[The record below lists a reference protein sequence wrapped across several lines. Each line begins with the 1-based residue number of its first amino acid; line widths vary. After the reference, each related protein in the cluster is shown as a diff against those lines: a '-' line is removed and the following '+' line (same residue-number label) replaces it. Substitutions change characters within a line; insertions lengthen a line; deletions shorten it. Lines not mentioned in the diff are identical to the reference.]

1 MVRSPVAIG
10 SALAVFA
17 VCCAQPRFATATQ
30 PNANF
35 IELAHVDPYGVYND
49 CVGYVDSLT
58 GNEYALI
65 GTDLGTSIWNI
76 TDPFNPYETG
86 FVPSSGAVPNRW
98 RDIDTYSNNAY
109 VVTEGD
115 TSGMQVIELA
125 DPEAPT
131 HLLRRHIHTA
141 HTLWVD
147 RSVPRVYNMGVDLSM
162 GFRSYRLENPD
173 VPSGLVTWNAPY
185 YHDLWSG
192 GGVAYAAAILDG
204 GRFDILDVSDPFAP
218 TLVSTTVYPNG
229 KTHNMWPSD
238 DGNYLFTTDEIPGA
252 GTVRVWD
259 VSVPTNCIQVA
270 AFPVYT
276 NTSAHNVT
284 VKNDTA
290 WCSWYEE
297 GVLVFDVTDPFDPIQ
312 IGSFDTGPD
321 TTLPFPS
328 NFAGCWSVYPFLPSG
343 VVVTSDILQGMHLI
357 YYADEVGVVS
367 GQVTDFVL
375 GQPIAG
381 VEVAIPDFFNR
392 RVTTDSLGNY
402 SAVLPGGVHA
412 AIASAEGYISDSSGT
427 VSIADGDTTDLDFAL
442 VPTSA
447 TGVGSSL
454 GPVAS
459 TLRAPSPN
467 PSRGQTRIAFEL
479 DRPGPV
485 TLAVFDASG
494 RRVRT
499 LLSGALPAG
508 PHALVWD
515 GRDDVG
521 RAAASGSFFVRLDAA
536 DQQRTRK
543 LAIVR

>member
-1 MVRSPVAIG
+1 
-10 SALAVFA
+10 
-17 VCCAQPRFATATQ
+17 
-30 PNANF
+30 
-35 IELAHVDPYGVYND
+35 
-49 CVGYVDSLT
+49 
-58 GNEYALI
+58 
-65 GTDLGTSIWNI
+65 
-76 TDPFNPYETG
+76 
-86 FVPSSGAVPNRW
+86 
-98 RDIDTYSNNAY
+98 
-109 VVTEGD
+109 
-115 TSGMQVIELA
+115 
-125 DPEAPT
+125 
-131 HLLRRHIHTA
+131 
-141 HTLWVD
+141 
-147 RSVPRVYNMGVDLSM
+147 
-162 GFRSYRLENPD
+162 
-173 VPSGLVTWNAPY
+173 
-185 YHDLWSG
+185 
-192 GGVAYAAAILDG
+192 
-204 GRFDILDVSDPFAP
+204 
-218 TLVSTTVYPNG
+218 
-229 KTHNMWPSD
+229 
-238 DGNYLFTTDEIPGA
+238 
-252 GTVRVWD
+252 
-259 VSVPTNCIQVA
+259 
-270 AFPVYT
+270 
-276 NTSAHNVT
+276 
-284 VKNDTA
+284 
-290 WCSWYEE
+290 
-297 GVLVFDVTDPFDPIQ
+297 
-312 IGSFDTGPD
+312 
-321 TTLPFPS
+321 
-328 NFAGCWSVYPFLPSG
+328 
-343 VVVTSDILQGMHLI
+343 MHLI